1 MGFAGGSWHH
11 RGPAGSLIP
20 ATMDTLQYVKWL
32 RGSSPYIN
40 AHRDRTFVLMLGG
53 EAIADPNFENIV
65 HDIAL
70 LASLDVRLVIVFGA
84 RPQIDAA
91 FEQAGLSSQYQPLGR
106 HLLRITNDEGMA
118 LVRRVV
124 GDLRIQ
130 IEALLSTGLPGS
142 PMHASRITATGGNWV
157 TAKPLGVID
166 GVDFCHTGEV
176 RRIDAVALRRQL
188 DSGAIPLLGPIG
200 YSPSG
205 EVFNLAYEEVAAAVA
220 GTLRA
225 DKLIALDEEPGV
237 LDTQGAVISEMTP
250 RQLEALIQQRR
261 QEARDHDELLRQLT
275 AMHEASRAGVRR
287 CHLVSHAIDGA
298 LLQELFTREGAGTQ
312 ITEHSYEQLRSAH
325 RDDVSGIIE
334 LTRPLAEAGVLVERS
349 RELIEREIE
358 RFCVIEL
365 DGLVIGCAALYP
377 YPEEQAAEIA
387 CVVTHP
393 EYQGADRA
401 EKLVRHL
408 EKTARRDGYQRTFV
422 LTTRTSHWFV
432 EQGYTPT
439 TLESLPAAR
448 RSLWTPQRGSKV
460 LTKAL

>member
-1 MGFAGGSWHH
+1 
-11 RGPAGSLIP
+11 
-20 ATMDTLQYVKWL
+20 MDTLQYVKWL

-70 LASLDVRLVIVFGA
+70 LASLDVRLVMVFGA

-91 FEQAGLSSQYQPLGR
+91 YQQAGIASQYQALGR
-106 HLLRITNDEGMA
+106 HLLRVTDDDGIR
-118 LVRRVV
+118 LVRQVV

-166 GVDFCHTGEV
+166 GVDFCHTGEI
-176 RRIDAVALRRQL
+176 RRVDAVALRRQL
-188 DSGAIPLLGPIG
+188 DCGVIPLLGPLG

-220 GTLRA
+220 GALRA

-237 LDTQGAVISEMTP
+237 LDADGGVISEMTP
-250 RQLEALIQQRR
+250 RELETLIAVR
-261 QEARDHDELLRQLT
+261 QEEEREGDELLRQLT
-275 AMHEASRAGVRR
+275 AMFEASRAGVRR
-287 CHLVSHAIDGA
+287 CHLVSHATDGA
-298 LLQELFTREGAGTQ
+298 LLQELFTRQGSGTQ
-312 ITEHSYEQLRSAH
+312 ITEQSYERMRPAH
-325 RDDVSGIIE
+325 RDDVSGIVE
-334 LTRPLAEAGVLVERS
+334 LTRPLAEAGVLVQRS

-358 RFCVIEL
+358 RFTVLEL

-401 EKLVRHL
+401 DKLVQYL
-408 EKTARRDGYQRTFV
+408 EGQARRSGFARTFV

-432 EQGYTPT
+432 EQGYRPT
-439 TLESLPAAR
+439 TVDSLPAAR
-448 RSLWTPQRGSKV
+448 RSLWTPARNSKV
-460 LTKAL
+460 LSKAL

>member
-1 MGFAGGSWHH
+1 
-11 RGPAGSLIP
+11 
-20 ATMDTLQYVKWL
+20 MDTLQYVKWL

-84 RPQIDAA
+84 RPQIDEAYRS
-91 FEQAGLSSQYQPLGR
+91 AGIEARYQPQGR
-106 HLLRITNDEGMA
+106 HLLRITDDTGIR
-118 LVRRVV
+118 LVRQVV

-166 GVDFCHTGEV
+166 GIDFCHTGEI
-176 RRIDAVALRRQL
+176 RRVDAVALRRQL
-188 DSGAIPLLGPIG
+188 DAGVIPLLGPMG

-205 EVFNLAYEEVAAAVA
+205 EVFNLAYEEVATAVA
-220 GTLRA
+220 GALRA
-225 DKLIALDEEPGV
+225 DKLIALDEEPGL
-237 LDTQGAVISEMTP
+237 LDESGHSISEMTP
-250 RQLEALIQQRR
+250 RELETMIVRR
-261 QEARDHDELLRQLT
+261 READIPGDELLRQLT
-275 AMHEASRAGVRR
+275 ALLEASRAGVRR

-298 LLQELFTREGAGTQ
+298 LLQELFTREGSGTQ
-312 ITEHSYEQLRSAH
+312 ISEHSYEQLRPAH
-325 RDDVSGIIE
+325 RDDVAGIVEI
-334 LTRPLAEAGVLVERS
+334 TRPLADAGVLVQRS
-349 RELIEREIE
+349 RELIEREID
-358 RFCVIEL
+358 RFTVLEL

-377 YPEEQAAEIA
+377 YSEDQAAEIA
-387 CVVTHP
+387 CVVTHVDF
-393 EYQGADRA
+393 QGADRA
-401 EKLVRHL
+401 EKLVGHL
-408 EKTARRDGYQRTFV
+408 EQLARREGFTRTFV

-432 EQGYTPT
+432 EQGYRPT

-448 RSLWTPQRGSKV
+448 RSLWSPARNSKV
-460 LTKAL
+460 LSKTL

>member
-1 MGFAGGSWHH
+1 
-11 RGPAGSLIP
+11 
-20 ATMDTLQYVKWL
+20 MDTLQYVKWL

-53 EAIADPNFENIV
+53 EAIADPNFENII
-65 HDIAL
+65 HDIGL
-70 LASLDVRLVIVFGA
+70 LASLDVRLVVVFGA

-91 FEQAGLSSQYQPLGR
+91 YAAAGIEPSYQNQGR
-106 HLLRITNDEGMA
+106 HLLRITDDDGIR
-118 LVRRVV
+118 LVRQVV

-130 IEALLSTGLPGS
+130 IEALLSTGLAGS
-142 PMHASRITATGGNWV
+142 PMHASRITAASGNWV

-176 RRIDAVALRRQL
+176 RRVDAIALRRQL
-188 DSGAIPLLGPIG
+188 DVGVIPVLGPIG

-220 GTLRA
+220 GALRA

-237 LDTQGAVISEMTP
+237 LDERGDRISELSP
-250 RQLEALIQQRR
+250 RELETMIDRRR
-261 QEARDHDELLRQLT
+261 QAAVGSDELLRQLT
-275 AMHEASRAGVRR
+275 ALHDASRAGVRR
-287 CHLVSHAIDGA
+287 CHLVSHTVDGA
-298 LLQELFTREGAGTQ
+298 LLQELFTREGSGTQ
-312 ITEHSYEQLRSAH
+312 ISEHSYEQIRPAH
-325 RDDVSGIIE
+325 RDDVAGIVE

-358 RFCVIEL
+358 RFTVIEL

-408 EKTARRDGYQRTFV
+408 EHQARREGFAHTFV
-422 LTTRTSHWFV
+422 LTTRTSHWFA
-432 EQGYTPT
+432 EQGYAATEV
-439 TLESLPAAR
+439 ESLPAAR
-448 RSLWTPQRGSKV
+448 RSLWSPMRNSKV
-460 LTKAL
+460 LSKTLK